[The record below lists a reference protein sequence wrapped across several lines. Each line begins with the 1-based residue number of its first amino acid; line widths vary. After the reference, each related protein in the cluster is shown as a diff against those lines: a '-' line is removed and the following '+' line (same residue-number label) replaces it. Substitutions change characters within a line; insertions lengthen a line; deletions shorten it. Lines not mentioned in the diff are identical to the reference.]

1 MHILWIKTEFLHP
14 VDKGGRIRTYQMLRA
29 LKREHRVTYLTLDD
43 GTAAPNAEELALEYA
58 DVVER
63 VTFTPPAKGSAGFFL
78 DLLRNVFSSLPYAVA
93 RYRSRALRDRIRELC
108 AAGDVDVV
116 VCDFLA
122 PSLNVPDGLGQ
133 PTVLFQH
140 NVEAMI
146 WERHATVAKHP
157 VKRAYMRRQWQR
169 MLRHEQRE
177 CARFDHVIAV
187 SAEDAAVFREQ
198 YGVAEASHVP
208 TGVDTAYF
216 RPTGQVGRNMHE
228 IVFTGSMDWM
238 PNEDA
243 IRWFVKDILPLVRAR
258 VPDATLTVVGRNP
271 SASIRALG
279 DDPAITVTGSVPD
292 VRPYIERAAAFIVPI
307 RIGGGTRLKIFEA
320 MAMERP
326 VVSTAIGAE
335 GLPVRDGVDALLAD
349 TPEAFA
355 DAVVRLL
362 LDPALASRIGDAA
375 ASEVRAEYGWDRVA
389 ARFADICAG
398 VAARSGKLPNQPA
411 TVPAPSPAVAGAV
424 SNQVR

>member
-1 MHILWIKTEFLHP
+1 VHILWIKTEFLHP

-29 LKREHRVTYLTLDD
+29 LQREHRVTYLTLDD
-43 GTAAPNAEELALEYA
+43 GTAAPNAEELAREYA

-63 VTFTPPAKGSAGFFL
+63 VPFTPPSKGSAGFFL
-78 DLLRNVFSSLPYAVA
+78 DLLRNVFSPLPYAVA
-93 RYRSRALRDRIRELC
+93 RYRSRALRDGIRELC
-108 AAGDVDVV
+108 AASDVDVV

-122 PSLNVPDGLGQ
+122 PSLNVPDRLGK

-169 MLRHEQRE
+169 MLRHEQSE

-187 SAEDAAVFREQ
+187 SPEDAAVFRDRF
-198 YGVAEASHVP
+198 GVPDVSHVP

-216 RPTGQVGRNMHE
+216 RPSGQVERQPHE

-238 PNEDA
+238 PNVDA
-243 IRWFVKDILPLVRAR
+243 IRWFVDDILPLVRAR
-258 VPDATLTVVGRNP
+258 VPDVTLSVVGRNP
-271 SASIRALG
+271 PASIRTLA

-326 VVSTAIGAE
+326 VVSTTIGAE

-355 DAVVRLL
+355 DAIIRLL

-375 ASEVRAEYGWDRVA
+375 ASAVRAEYGWDRVA
-389 ARFADICAG
+389 ARFADICSG
-398 VAARSGKLPNQPA
+398 VSTRLRSDSNQPA
-411 TVPAPSPAVAGAV
+411 AAPAPSPAVAGAV